1 LCLLDLSSIPLAG
14 SLIDSKGTCCE
25 AGIVDACGVCN
36 GTGKAMD
43 MYAQCCS
50 GALDAKGACC
60 MGVIDECGV
69 CNGTNACD
77 VKAEIVGAV
86 SPTVLFFMPA
96 SNYNRQLRLALQES
110 LAAAMTS
117 ATGRTFEKGRVTVT
131 LFAYSSQGGLPRS
144 RVASADGTIITASEG
159 WVDQPEPTDYDD
171 QTSPSP
177 TFLPPP
183 VAALPRVG
191 SDSAAGNRPVQMD
204 AVTQAP
210 EQLDAPATHAN
221 LAAQRPPSAS
231 NLEQW
236 QANHLERIDEVL
248 GIRSTAGAQQGL
260 STLGGATA
268 AANTSAVAPVS
279 GVMRRLQQAWHAL
292 EVLDLHHLRGL
303 AQSDTNTQPSN
314 SATLDS
320 SNAIRVAVSLKA
332 PAAGSGADMGSALLA
347 LNSLVGTE
355 LGIPGSRSRL
365 TYKKVV
371 SVARAGACGDGVC
384 QVRQQWHYQVSF
396 LAWLLGH

>member
-1 LCLLDLSSIPLAG
+1 
-14 SLIDSKGTCCE
+14 
-25 AGIVDACGVCN
+25 
-36 GTGKAMD
+36 MD

-60 MGVIDECGV
+60 TGVIDECGV

-77 VKAEIVGAV
+77 VKAEVVGAV
-86 SPTVLFFMPA
+86 SPAVLFLMPA

-117 ATGRTFEKGRVTVT
+117 ATGRTFEKGRVTVM
-131 LFAYSSQGGLPRS
+131 LSAYSSQGGLPRP

-159 WVDQPEPTDYDD
+159 WVDQPEPTDYND
-171 QTSPSP
+171 QSRPSL

-191 SDSAAGNRPVQMD
+191 SDNAAGNRPVQMN

-231 NLEQW
+231 NLGQW
-236 QANHLERIDEVL
+236 QANHLDRINEVL
-248 GIRSTAGAQQGL
+248 GIRSTPGTQQGL
-260 STLGGATA
+260 GSPAATNSTGTPG
-268 AANTSAVAPVS
+268 S
-279 GVMRRLQQAWHAL
+279 GVLRRLQQAWHAVQ
-292 EVLDLHHLRGL
+292 ELDLHYSRGL
-303 AQSDTNTQPSN
+303 AQSDTQPSN
-314 SATLDS
+314 SGTLDS
-320 SNAIRVAVSLKA
+320 STAIRVAVSLKA

-355 LGIPGSRSRL
+355 LAIPGSRSRL

-371 SVARAGACGDGVC
+371 TVARAGACGDGVC
-384 QVRQQWHYQVSF
+384 QVR
-396 LAWLLGH
+396 